1 MNPTTNTSP
10 NLWPYAIIAWFVLF
24 ALALAVWVTVA
35 LRQNMD
41 LVRSDYYEE
50 EMRFQQHLDRLNRSA
65 GLQSRV
71 TLGYDPGPRL
81 VTLRLPATAVAS
93 PTTGRIQFYRPS
105 NAALDFELPLA
116 VDAAGVQQLDVS
128 SVRGG
133 QWRVRVTWSAVPGA
147 ARYRVYRDGAA
158 IAEVMTT
165 IRDLGERGIVLRSLR
180 EGIDTSNASG
190 RMVAGVLAS
199 LAELEL
205 ELGRER
211 RAAARDARR
220 ARGQSIGR
228 PKALDASKAALV
240 QRMHASGESA
250 TTIATTLGVSR
261 ATIYRVLA
269 DTDSAD

>member
-133 QWRVRVTWSAVPGA
+133 QWRVRVTWSAA
-147 ARYRVYRDGAA
+147 AQSYFV
-158 IAEVMTT
+158 EKS
-165 IRDLGERGIVLRSLR
+165 LVLDDRPP
-180 EGIDTSNASG
+180 EG
-190 RMVAGVLAS
+190 V
-199 LAELEL
+199 
-205 ELGRER
+205 
-211 RAAARDARR
+211 
-220 ARGQSIGR
+220 
-228 PKALDASKAALV
+228 KAATA
-240 QRMHASGESA
+240 RK
-250 TTIATTLGVSR
+250 
-261 ATIYRVLA
+261 
-269 DTDSAD
+269 